1 MGRTNDR
8 LKLLLDEISMM
19 KDDINIEHST
29 YLDSR
34 GRMSKK
40 VTIEYDIQEGPD
52 NRSTLWCQK

>member
-34 GRMSKK
+34 CRRSKTG
-40 VTIEYDIQEGPD
+40 TIEYDIQDPTD
-52 NRSTLWCQK
+52 N

>member
-1 MGRTNDR
+1 MGSTNDR

-19 KDDINIEHST
+19 KAAINIEPST

-40 VTIEYDIQEGPD
+40 VTIEYDIQDPTD
-52 NRSTLWCQK
+52 N

>member
-40 VTIEYDIQEGPD
+40 VTIEYDIEDPT
-52 NRSTLWCQK
+52 NN

>member
-29 YLDSR
+29 YSDSR
-34 GRMSKK
+34 GRISKK
-40 VTIEYDIQEGPD
+40 VTIEYDIQDPTD
-52 NRSTLWCQK
+52 N